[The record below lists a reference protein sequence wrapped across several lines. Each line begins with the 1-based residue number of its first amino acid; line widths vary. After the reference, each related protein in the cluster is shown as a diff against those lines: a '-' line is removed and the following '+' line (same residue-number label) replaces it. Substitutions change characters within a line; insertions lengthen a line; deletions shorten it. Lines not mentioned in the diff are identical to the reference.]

1 MLAPRTRTL
10 FIVFLTFLFFVA
22 LILWLDFVPAPLQT
36 PRVIQIEPPNDATEI
51 LLTTPITITFSTA
64 MQRVE
69 TQSAISFTPRIAG
82 NFSWRDDQTVIFTPR
97 TALPVSTTLTIN
109 ISQNA
114 RSWLQRP
121 LRAETVSHFTTLT
134 RPYVVSSSPAL
145 DAQFMYAPDRIHITF
160 SRKLDGNLLAD
171 SIMLEPPLEK
181 ISLDVQDNVMTLY
194 GAFEPRTQYRF
205 TLPAMV
211 ADKQY
216 GIELGR
222 DYEWNFYAAA
232 QYPNF
237 SILNRGRVLKF
248 SANAP
253 LKIPTQFTNISR
265 FDVALYKISQQTFD
279 ENVNAPFEMWY
290 AFQPSSEPI
299 ITQNIVTNA
308 QPEKY
313 MQQTLH
319 LDALERGTYFLKINT
334 PESVSDAQLIFVK

>member
-1 MLAPRTRTL
+1 MVRSRLVVL
-10 FIVFLTFLFFVA
+10 FLIVAFILIAVAIVTFL
-22 LILWLDFVPAPLQT
+22 LIPAPT
-36 PRVIQIEPPNDATEI
+36 VIQIEPTNDATEI
-51 LLTTPITITFSTA
+51 LFTSPITITFSTS

-69 TQSAISFTPRIAG
+69 TEKSIRFEPRVNG
-82 NFSWRDDQTVIFTPR
+82 NFSWRDDRTLVFTPH
-97 TALPVSTTLTIN
+97 TTLPVSTTLEIV

-121 LRAETVSHFTTLT
+121 LNAETVSHFTTLT

-145 DAQFMYAPDRIHITF
+145 DAQFIYAPDRIHITF

-181 ISLDVQDNVMTLY
+181 ISLDVQEYDVTLY
-194 GAFEPRTQYRF
+194 GAFEPRTHYRF
-205 TLPAMV
+205 TLPASLT
-211 ADKQY
+211 DKQY

-222 DYEWNFYAAA
+222 DYEWSFYSAA

-253 LKIPTQFTNISR
+253 MEIPTQFTNVSR
-265 FDVALYKISQQTFD
+265 FDVALYKISQQAFD
-279 ENVNAPFEMWY
+279 ENASAPFETWY
-290 AFQPSSEPI
+290 AFAPTSAPFKSWRI
-299 ITQNIVTNA
+299 ATNA

-313 MQQTLH
+313 MQQTLQ

-334 PESVSDAQLIFVK
+334 PENVSDAQLVVVE